1 MVSGESTVH
10 VADTFLVQLI
20 EELDAILIDARSL
33 TEGQTH
39 EQFNWKPDA
48 RRWSI
53 AQCLEH
59 VTLSAGLYPAEIEQ
73 MIAEARARAAANERP
88 YREGWIAR
96 WVISGMEP
104 PPKFRIRTRGKV
116 DPAGDLDRAAVIA
129 DFEAV
134 HGRLRELTAAADGVS
149 LRHGRMRSPF
159 APILHFTLGQVLAL
173 NPAHARR
180 HLWQARQ
187 VRQHPDFPA

>member
-1 MVSGESTVH
+1 MVSGESTVQ
-10 VADTFLVQLI
+10 VADPFLVRLI
-20 EELDAILIDARSL
+20 EELDAIVIDARSL
-33 TEGQTH
+33 TDGLTEK
-39 EQFNWKPDA
+39 QFNWKPRA

-59 VTLSAGLYPAEIEQ
+59 VTLTAALYPPEIER
-73 MIAEARARAAANERP
+73 MIGEARARSAANERA
-88 YREGWIAR
+88 YREGWLSR

-104 PPKFRIRTRGKV
+104 PPKFRIRTRRKV
-116 DPAGDLDRAAVIA
+116 DPASDLDRATVMRN
-129 DFEAV
+129 FEAV
-134 HGRLRELTAAADGVS
+134 HGRLRDLTASADGVS

-187 VRQHPDFPA
+187 VLQHPDFPA